1 MEPNTDIDRL
11 QQLPE
16 TEPEPGTTTGPGDPT
31 VVRPY
36 TSHTMHIGDP
46 EPEDVD
52 ADIDAEFVAE
62 FGDGEP
68 APEADETAKA

>member
-11 QQLPE
+11 QELPE
-16 TEPEPGTTTGPGDPT
+16 TEPEPETTTDPGGPGDPG

-36 TSHTMHIGDP
+36 TSGTLFIGDP
-46 EPEDVD
+46 EPE
-52 ADIDAEFVAE
+52 DIDAEFVAE
-62 FGDGEP
+62 FGDGAP